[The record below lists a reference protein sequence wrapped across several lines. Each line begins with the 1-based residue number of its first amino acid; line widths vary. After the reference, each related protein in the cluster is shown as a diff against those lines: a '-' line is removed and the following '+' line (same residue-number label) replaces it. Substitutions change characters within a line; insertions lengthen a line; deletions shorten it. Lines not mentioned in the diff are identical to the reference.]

1 MNEFLQPKQVSS
13 KHPNDAIESEKKL
26 SLNAQ
31 V

>member
-13 KHPNDAIESEKKL
+13 NYQNDAIESEKKF